1 MVEISN
7 TKTTRWNMLQ
17 NDLKKTIFLC
27 IKILLCD
34 AVVLIGYMMLLSTL
48 KSGYV
53 PVYVPLIIL
62 SAAIT
67 IIILIRNWM
76 KELHITL
83 RKIRIPICIMMVPSV
98 MTFISY
104 TYFKSG
110 NMENPFLLVC
120 FVLLMFVLLDI
131 WLHHQYKKL
140 PEALKMI
147 EPRLKEL
154 HPEIF
159 RTDICRISDSEFL
172 AEISAALDEVPE
184 EKINAQLMDAVID
197 WYSTYIS
204 MTLVL
209 EGIFMMLCLYFF
221 YVY

>member
-17 NDLKKTIFLC
+17 DDLKKTIFLC

-62 SAAIT
+62 SAVIT

-140 PEALKMI
+140 LI
-147 EPRLKEL
+147 
-154 HPEIF
+154 
-159 RTDICRISDSEFL
+159 
-172 AEISAALDEVPE
+172 V
-184 EKINAQLMDAVID
+184 
-197 WYSTYIS
+197 
-204 MTLVL
+204 LVL
-209 EGIFMMLCLYFF
+209 LLFG
-221 YVY
+221 VP

>member
-1 MVEISN
+1 
-7 TKTTRWNMLQ
+7 MLQ
-17 NDLKKTIFLC
+17 DDLKRTIFLC
-27 IKILLCD
+27 LKILLCD
-34 AVVLIGYMMLLSTL
+34 AVMLIGYMMLLSTL

-53 PVYVPLIIL
+53 PVYVLLIIS
-62 SAAIT
+62 SA
-67 IIILIRNWM
+67 IISIIFLIKNWM

-83 RKIRIPICIMMVPSV
+83 RKIRIPICIMMVPSI
-98 MTFISY
+98 MTHISY
-104 TYFKSG
+104 THFGSG
-110 NMENPFLLVC
+110 SMENPFLLVY
-120 FVLLMFVLLDI
+120 FVLFMFILLDI

-159 RTDICRISDSEFL
+159 RSDICRISDFKFL
-172 AEISAALDEVPE
+172 AEISDVLDEVPE

-204 MTLVL
+204 MTLAL
-209 EGIFMMLCLYFF
+209 EGIFVMLCLYFF